1 MASVCTRGERKLRMT
16 YAPARVGFAARALSL
31 AAAGVVLGAATL
43 SAGCAASTGAPIE
56 HPSAMAGADGDE
68 RTAPPPARLAAS
80 DDAAGTTDAELG
92 QLRAVQRELEQ
103 RLGMVERELLAATA
117 KPSGSLPEAE
127 AARSATELV
136 ALLERRVG
144 LTVALRRAARSI
156 ERRRLVLQLG
166 GALPLEP
173 TAVARQAGP
182 AKVAATKSAGAA
194 AAAVDEPARAE
205 ADRLVA
211 EAAQELGDL
220 RARRELFEQQGQ
232 AGLAANA
239 RDKLELAQTD
249 SAAISHLAKDSARER
264 APEQG
269 VLRALLDGQKADLDT
284 SRGDVAGILR
294 GPDAGLDGL
303 GLRGT
308 GEGGGGVG
316 HGIGIGAGLPTGHGQ
331 KGKKGARASVEARGG
346 GAPAP
351 DDATKAVGAA
361 VVADNAAPP
370 DFTPAL
376 QRHLGRM
383 LECVPESL
391 RSPSG
396 LRLEVKARLG
406 PDGGLYQPRVSF
418 SVEVPVAVE
427 ACVVDVLARVRCP
440 APSDGASRVV
450 SFPVWLATGG

>member
-1 MASVCTRGERKLRMT
+1 
-16 YAPARVGFAARALSL
+16 
-31 AAAGVVLGAATL
+31 
-43 SAGCAASTGAPIE
+43 
-56 HPSAMAGADGDE
+56 
-68 RTAPPPARLAAS
+68 
-80 DDAAGTTDAELG
+80 
-92 QLRAVQRELEQ
+92 
-103 RLGMVERELLAATA
+103 MVEQALLAATS
-117 KPSGSLPEAE
+117 KPNGSLPEAE

-144 LTVALRRAARSI
+144 LSVALRRVARSM

-166 GALPLEP
+166 APSPLDP
-173 TAVARQAGP
+173 T
-182 AKVAATKSAGAA
+182 
-194 AAAVDEPARAE
+194 PARTE

-211 EAAQELGDL
+211 LAAQELADL

-232 AGLAANA
+232 AGLAPAA
-239 RDKLELAQTD
+239 KDRLELAQTE
-249 SAAISHLAKDSARER
+249 SAPVTLLPEPSARAHAR
-264 APEQG
+264 EQG
-269 VLRALLDGQKADLDT
+269 VLQALLDGKHAELDAD
-284 SRGDVAGILR
+284 RGDVAGILR
-294 GPDAGLDGL
+294 SPDGGLGGL

-316 HGIGIGAGLPTGHGQ
+316 RGIGIGAGLPTGHGQ
-331 KGKKGARASVEARGG
+331 KGKKAARAPTEARGG
-346 GAPAP
+346 AAAPAAH
-351 DDATKAVGAA
+351 DDATKGIAAA
-361 VVADNAAPP
+361 VVADSAAPP

-383 LECVPESL
+383 LECLPESL

-440 APSDGASRVV
+440 APPDGASRVV

>member
-1 MASVCTRGERKLRMT
+1 MAAVGTPGKLEPRT
-16 YAPARVGFAARALSL
+16 TNGSASGGRAHALGL
-31 AAAGVVLGAATL
+31 VAAAALLGAAATT
-43 SAGCAASTGAPIE
+43 AGCAASTGVPIE
-56 HPSAMAGADGDE
+56 HPDVTAAGDGGE
-68 RTAPPPARLAAS
+68 LAATPAGRPTAS
-80 DDAAGTTDAELG
+80 DDAPSATDAELG
-92 QLRAVQRELEQ
+92 RLRAVERELEQ
-103 RLGMVERELLAATA
+103 RLGMVEQALLAATS
-117 KPSGSLPEAE
+117 KPNGSLPEAE

-144 LTVALRRAARSI
+144 LSVALRRVARSM

-166 GALPLEP
+166 APSPLDP
-173 TAVARQAGP
+173 T
-182 AKVAATKSAGAA
+182 
-194 AAAVDEPARAE
+194 PARTE

-211 EAAQELGDL
+211 LAAQELADL

-232 AGLAANA
+232 AGLAPAA
-239 RDKLELAQTD
+239 KDRLELAQTE
-249 SAAISHLAKDSARER
+249 SAPVTLLPEPSARAHAR
-264 APEQG
+264 EQG
-269 VLRALLDGQKADLDT
+269 VLQALLDGKHAELDAD
-284 SRGDVAGILR
+284 RGDVAGILR
-294 GPDAGLDGL
+294 SPDGGLGGL

-316 HGIGIGAGLPTGHGQ
+316 RGIGIGAGLPTGHGQ
-331 KGKKGARASVEARGG
+331 KGKKAARAPTEARGG
-346 GAPAP
+346 AAAPAAH
-351 DDATKAVGAA
+351 DDATKGIAAA
-361 VVADNAAPP
+361 VVADSAAPP

-383 LECVPESL
+383 LECLPESL

-440 APSDGASRVV
+440 APPDGASRVV